1 MTLPTPENTRPVHHL
16 ARLSYLQALFVHR
29 RVLIVTDDRSL
40 ASFMLESRARYV
52 CAISDRESSE
62 PWRSDEEDQ
71 GGEFKVVSYDDIEF
85 RDGMFD
91 VAIVLDI
98 TAIPSHV
105 SLLNELRRIVGP
117 KGSVVAGA
125 PNPICE
131 NRIGPEPNTS
141 TIDYYQLYEILA
153 DAFPSVQMIGQAPF
167 LGYAVSD
174 LAAGEE
180 SEGVSFDAGLL
191 ESGAE
196 EIEWFLAVC
205 GDAPVEL
212 EPYSV
217 IQVPLDTIEMGGGL
231 TLELADAQREVS
243 ELHDERTTWKNEKEA
258 LHDDVHRTEAD
269 LKEARLEM
277 GTRGVK
283 IESLQKDLEHECQE
297 AEAARERAVNVAK
310 QFDDERKAQQA
321 KQIEVQLARQG
332 EQNKIKEQVRKTQDE
347 ARQANMRAESAEV
360 ARDQLVEQTRAD
372 LVELEKLRNRQEEL
386 EHNLSGHQEKERDL
400 TKQLVHAREQAQG
413 AQEAKAALSAI
424 EDTVQKDRAL
434 FEGEVVSLEKQL
446 ALVGE
451 DLRGAR
457 EDLTRHEALSR
468 DLMVQLDERAVI
480 EAEKETLDRGI
491 QDKNIALAQR
501 DGKIAELEADLQA
514 AGWRADELEARGEE
528 KDRVLEESTSIL
540 SVKDDEL
547 AAALGAISGHHR
559 ARVEAELALST
570 NEARHSRTA
579 RELDEFIER
588 SRELEAE
595 FAAVVGACSG
605 HHRARVEAELT
616 LSTTEARH
624 AKTESELDEFIEHS
638 RALEAEFA
646 AVTGACSGHHRA
658 RVEAELALATAQA
671 RHAQT
676 EKELDE
682 FIERARNA
690 EESFVQ
696 KGERSSSELASLEN
710 ELIFAA
716 NQRASLENELASAK
730 SELTFAENQ
739 LTSLGSELTSAE
751 NELEADRE
759 KIRDLEPYRTR
770 VDELNSEITS
780 GAKLRV
786 SMENDLADLDD
797 KMIENNTQLA
807 SAKGLIDDLER
818 RASESENALAAA
830 RSELEGAIKHAD
842 KKSLELNEAEA
853 TIRLE
858 VAREIAEA
866 RADAKEGE
874 QFQMQL
880 ADARLEVNG
889 VRAELAGEVE
899 RTRQAGADAARLAG
913 ENDAVK
919 ARLDER
925 ERRLNECADEAA
937 AGERALLAMRD
948 EVGSLG
954 QQMGSMREALR
965 AEQVRSRSLLV
976 EVDRLGE
983 FEEQATGFDR
993 ELDEKAA
1000 DFDREREENAARIGQ
1015 LETRIQSVEAS
1026 AEAGQ
1031 TQLKEQI
1038 AEANERANARASQYE
1053 QRIQSLLDEIEIE
1066 KEKAAKSAPDETA
1079 AAELVQIRLT
1089 SAKQAETIRRLSDES
1104 KEREPLLESLT
1115 SQLEEREQRVTM
1127 MERKTRQIEDQVK
1140 EHEGDTAAWNTELKF
1155 RNTRIVNLEKEILEL
1170 KEQLAENLQIVNE
1183 DEEGAPGQPLQ
1194 PVRSSR
1200 VPGEMAAMRHQVSDL
1215 NEQLGDRD
1223 AELLIMHGKLESENR
1238 NLEKTRQALKNML
1251 TSGGVESGTAVH
1263 INDIISAMN
1272 RK

>member
-1 MTLPTPENTRPVHHL
+1 MPTPENTRPVHHL

-29 RVLIVTDDRSL
+29 RVLIVSDDRSL

-62 PWRSDEEDQ
+62 PWQTDTEDH
-71 GGEFKVVSYDDIEF
+71 GGEFKVVNYDDIEF

-98 TAIPSHV
+98 TAVPSHV
-105 SLLNELRRIVGP
+105 ALLNELRRIVGP
-117 KGSVVAGA
+117 KGVVVAGA

-131 NRIGPEPNTS
+131 QRIGPEPNTP

-174 LAAGEE
+174 LGAGEE
-180 SEGVSFDAGLL
+180 SDGVSFDSGLL

-196 EIEWFLAVC
+196 EIEWFLAIC
-205 GDAPVEL
+205 GDSPMEL
-212 EPYSV
+212 EPYSI
-217 IQVPLDTIEMGGGL
+217 IQVPLDTIEMGGGS

-243 ELHDERTTWKNEKEA
+243 ELHDERTTWKNEKET
-258 LHDDVHRTEAD
+258 LRDDVHRIEAD

-297 AEAARERAVNVAK
+297 AEAARARAVNVAK

-332 EQNKIKEQVRKTQDE
+332 EQNKLKEQVKKTQDE
-347 ARQANMRAESAEV
+347 ARQARMRAESAEV

-372 LVELEKLRNRQEEL
+372 LVDLEKLRVRQEEL
-386 EHNLSGHQEKERDL
+386 ESNLSDHQEKERDL
-400 TKQLVHAREQAQG
+400 TEQLARSREQAQE
-413 AQEAKAALSAI
+413 AQEARAALSAI
-424 EDTVQKDRAL
+424 EDTARKDRET

-446 ALVGE
+446 ALIGG
-451 DLRGAR
+451 DLRAAR

-468 DLMVQLDERAVI
+468 DLVVQLDERASI
-480 EAEKETLDRGI
+480 EVEKEELDTKI
-491 QDKNIALAQR
+491 QDRNIALAQR
-501 DGKIAELEADLQA
+501 DGKIAEMEADLQA

-528 KDRVLEESTSIL
+528 KDRALEETRTML
-540 SVKDDEL
+540 SVKEDEL
-547 AAALGAISGHHR
+547 AAAFGAISGQHR
-559 ARVEAELALST
+559 ARVEAELALAT
-570 NEARHSRTA
+570 TEARHTQTEK
-579 RELDEFIER
+579 ELDEFIEH

-605 HHRARVEAELT
+605 HHRARVEAELALAT
-616 LSTTEARH
+616 AEARH
-624 AKTESELDEFIEHS
+624 A
-638 RALEAEFA
+638 R
-646 AVTGACSGHHRA
+646 
-658 RVEAELALATAQA
+658 
-671 RHAQT
+671 T

-696 KGERSSSELASLEN
+696 NGERSSSELAFLKSQLTSAENQLASAENQVTSLGGDLASAENQVTSLGN
-710 ELIFAA
+710 ELIF
-716 NQRASLENELASAK
+716 R
-730 SELTFAENQ
+730 
-739 LTSLGSELTSAE
+739 E

-759 KIRDLEPYRTR
+759 KIRNLEPYKSK
-770 VDELNSEITS
+770 VEELNSEITS
-780 GAKLRV
+780 GAKLRA
-786 SMENDLADLDD
+786 SMENDLADLED
-797 KMIENNTQLA
+797 KLVENNTQLA
-807 SAKGLIDDLER
+807 GAKELIDDLER
-818 RASESENALAAA
+818 RASESEGALAAT
-830 RSELEGAIKHAD
+830 RSEMEGAIKHAD

-853 TIRLE
+853 RIRLE
-858 VAREIAEA
+858 VAKEIAEV

-874 QFQMQL
+874 NLQMEL
-880 ADARLEVNG
+880 ADVRLELNG
-889 VRAELAGEVE
+889 MRAELAGEVE

-913 ENDAVK
+913 ENDDVK

-925 ERRLNECADEAA
+925 ERRLNDCADEAT

-948 EVGSLG
+948 EVDSLG
-954 QQMGSMREALR
+954 QQMDAMREALR
-965 AEQVRSRSLLV
+965 AEQVRSRSLLA

-983 FEEQATGFDR
+983 FEEQTTAFDR
-993 ELDEKAA
+993 ESEGKAA

-1015 LETRIQSVEAS
+1015 LETRIESVEAS

-1038 AEANERANARASQYE
+1038 AQANERASQYE
-1053 QRIQSLLDEIEIE
+1053 QRIQSLLEEVEVE
-1066 KEKAAKSAPDETA
+1066 KEKAAKSALDETA

-1127 MERKTRQIEDQVK
+1127 MERKARQIEDQLR

-1155 RNTRIVNLEKEILEL
+1155 RNTRIIQLEKEISEL
-1170 KEQLAENLQIVNE
+1170 KEQLTENLQIVHD
-1183 DEEGAPGQPLQ
+1183 DEEEASGQLLQ
-1194 PVRSSR
+1194 PVRSR
-1200 VPGEMAAMRHQVSDL
+1200 DAPAEVAAMKHQVSDL

-1223 AELLIMHGKLESENR
+1223 AELLIMHGRLESENR

-1251 TSGGVESGTAVH
+1251 AGGGVESGTAVH
-1263 INDIISAMN
+1263 INDILSALK